1 MAEQSEEVIGM
12 VVKLAA
18 ESTDFQN
25 QMGTL
30 NRQMKVL
37 QSDYK
42 ATASSSKDFEN
53 TMEGMA
59 AKSAYLNNALKTQQS
74 IVEAHSTRL
83 EKSKQR
89 LADLA
94 DAQIQ
99 LKSKMDSTK
108 SSYEEAVRLHGE
120 ESEEAQK
127 LASELKELQAQ
138 YDKNNDKVNALS
150 RTIDNQTIS
159 YNNARSTL
167 NNLEGQ
173 LKETEQAMEQ
183 MGDASD
189 DVSHNMNNLQGTG
202 NPFSN
207 LTSGIKEAVGE
218 TKIFG
223 VSLGDI
229 GGALAGTVNPA
240 SLMTGAVAGITSALT
255 NMIVQ
260 GIQMAIEAIGQLIV
274 SMVTTGNEFYAQI
287 SRVEAISGAT
297 GAAAQGL
304 NDLARELGRNT
315 VYSATE
321 AAKALEYAAL
331 AGWKL
336 EDMASGM
343 PGILNLAAA
352 SGEDLALV
360 SDIVTDQLTAFGMTT
375 GEAGHMAD
383 VMAAA
388 ISNSN
393 TNVEQL
399 GKALEYCGPLAGQA
413 GFSIEDVS
421 LAIGLMASSSIKGEK
436 AGTALRKL
444 FTEMP
449 SNLKV
454 TSSSFGEMEI
464 ATVNAD
470 GSFRSLKDIIID
482 LREAFSQMT
491 ESERLLNSES
501 IAAKTGMS
509 GLATMV
515 NTAEAEFNQLT
526 DAITNSAGASAA
538 MAETMTNNVSSQI
551 TLLKSKMESIG
562 LSIYSMFEPILLQ
575 ATKWINVFV
584 RSIDVVVGYVS
595 KAIST
600 VVSFISP
607 ITDVFIAIAT
617 TIQDIAI
624 TFLDP
629 VIQALTQR
637 STNILNTLR
646 ELASAIVPVIKSIG
660 EAITPF
666 VTVVANTLAALIN
679 VISGNFK
686 DAWKNI
692 KTIFEQGAKDTEKE
706 SEEHARAMAKIT
718 ADGENETTTAVE
730 EGNLNKYES
739 VKEIYKEIEDET
751 DSHYDALKLKAQAY
765 ERDLTANEEAYE
777 KWKSDK
783 MAEWEEKYEKM
794 HDTSTLNGLKRM
806 EQARAKQ
813 EALLE
818 QQIERDLAREDKKY
832 ANVLAKEK
840 AYIDQTVR
848 AYNEAEAAKEKAME
862 QSVKKQMSWLDKLAN
877 SVKKAVS
884 GDKASLNIG
893 TGLKGYETGTNCV
906 PYSGSYLVGERGPEI
921 VDLPRGAAVRNN
933 REVSG
938 TLKTDMTETNSILKT
953 MCNEFREMKR
963 AYEEQPRQMQRLSR
977 EGGY

>member
-1 MAEQSEEVIGM
+1 MAESHEEVIGM

-25 QMGTL
+25 QMSTL

-53 TMEGMA
+53 TMDGMA
-59 AKSAYLNNALKTQQS
+59 AKSAYLSNALKTQQS

-99 LKSKMDSTK
+99 LKSKLDSTK

-173 LKETEQAMEQ
+173 LRETEQAMEQ
-183 MGDASD
+183 MGNASD
-189 DVSHNMNNLQGTG
+189 DVSNNMNNLQGTG

-207 LTSGIKEAVGE
+207 LTSGIKDAVGE

-223 VSLGDI
+223 VSLSDI
-229 GGALAGTVNPA
+229 GGALAGTVSPA
-240 SLMTGAVAGITSALT
+240 SLMTGAVAGITSALA

-260 GIQMAIEAIGQLIV
+260 GIQRAIEAIGQLIV
-274 SMVTTGNEFYAQI
+274 SMVTTGNEFYAQV
-287 SRVEAISGAT
+287 SRVQAISGAT

-360 SDIVTDQLTAFGMTT
+360 SDIVTDQLTAFGMATS
-375 GEAGHMAD
+375 EAGHMAD

-388 ISNSN
+388 MSNSN

-449 SNLKV
+449 SNLTV
-454 TSSSFGEMEI
+454 TSSAFGEMEI

-515 NTAEAEFNQLT
+515 NTAESEFNKLA

-538 MAETMTNNVSSQI
+538 MAETMTNNVSGQI

-575 ATKWINVFV
+575 ATKWINVFM
-584 RSIDVVVGYVS
+584 RGIDVVVGYVS

-600 VVSFISP
+600 VVGFISP

-629 VIQALTQR
+629 VIQALTQK

-646 ELASAIVPVIKSIG
+646 DLASAIVPVIKNIG

-692 KTIFEQGAKDTEKE
+692 QTVFEQGAKDTEKE
-706 SEEHARAMAKIT
+706 AVKHADAMAKI
-718 ADGENETTTAVE
+718 AA
-730 EGNLNKYES
+730 EG
-739 VKEIYKEIEDET
+739 EDET
-751 DSHYDALKLKAQAY
+751 TSTVKSGCLDKYEKLKETYEEIEAETSAHYDNLKLMAQSYANN
-765 ERDLTANEEAYE
+765 LTANEEAYE

-783 MAEWEEKYEKM
+783 MNEWEKKYEKM
-794 HDTSTLNGLKRM
+794 HDTSTLNGLKRL

-813 EALLE
+813 EALLD
-818 QQIERDLAREDKKY
+818 QQIERDRAREETVLNDKLQVQKQ
-832 ANVLAKEK
+832 
-840 AYIDQTVR
+840 YIDETVKLYEEGTQNQTQAVESSIR
-848 AYNEAEAAKEKAME
+848 EQKSLWESLCDSINRLFGKE
-862 QSVKKQMSWLDKLAN
+862 QSTV
-877 SVKKAVS
+877 VS
-884 GDKASLNIG
+884 IG
-893 TGLKGYETGTNCV
+893 GSKIPGYEVGTNNH
-906 PYSGSYLVGERGPEI
+906 PGGLAIVGERGPELAN
-921 VDLPRGAAVRNN
+921 LPKGTSVSTNGDTATLLKNANSDVVSELSILVNEVRG
-933 REVSG
+933 
-938 TLKTDMTETNSILKT
+938 LKTAMNQNARYEAAMIGLK
-953 MCNEFREMKR
+953 
-963 AYEEQPRQMQRLSR
+963 
-977 EGGY
+977 